1 MDQTGVSCLDVG
13 SLCHFMIQMWGAV
26 SCYKTLQC
34 SVDHKMPSH
43 MMTRWW
49 VTGTKWLID
58 SYLPATATPA
68 RSKARTERNFLL
80 VWLSFVPSALS
91 LVQTSSSKDWRTLS
105 LTEDLKRGATSLK
118 TRQRLYREIGLL
130 FRFTFQRGV
139 DLYWLGYHYKSKTK
153 CYPVNEKL
161 LLKKC

>member
-49 VTGTKWLID
+49 VTGIDWL
-58 SYLPATATPA
+58 TP
-68 RSKARTERNFLL
+68 TFQPQQPLL
-80 VWLSFVPSALS
+80 EVKPELREISCSSGCLLS
-91 LVQTSSSKDWRTLS
+91 LLPCLWSRPP
-105 LTEDLKRGATSLK
+105 
-118 TRQRLYREIGLL
+118 RQRTGERCHWRRILNGERLHWKQGRDYTGKLDYYSDL
-130 FRFTFQRGV
+130 PFNGV
-139 DLYWLGYHYKSKTK
+139 LICIDWDIITRVKRNVIL
-153 CYPVNEKL
+153 
-161 LLKKC
+161 